1 MKRLSFKIYGLFI
14 LMGIVLLSSSM
25 KPDTDCLGDVKRV
38 FNAMNE
44 TVIKGNVCYIKYVIT
59 TNSNAE
65 KGKSTVNESTF
76 EMITSHS
83 QSRLYG
89 KEMIVLKDEKN
100 TFSILPSRK
109 VIYWADAVPSKKGE
123 HLYDQLS
130 LLQDSIFKNVKKQE
144 CTEVKDK
151 PYDKVVTID
160 LNEKMS
166 TFLGIR
172 SASYYIDDAAH
183 LLKKVIV
190 HYLPGNQFE
199 RLEYD
204 FKEID
209 LDYKKTDMTIPVKK
223 IVFETDQKLQAAYQ
237 GFQIK
242 DSRKK

>member
-1 MKRLSFKIYGLFI
+1 MKFVRSGIYGLFM
-14 LMGIVLLSSSM
+14 LAGIVLTGSSM
-25 KPDTDCLGDVKRV
+25 KPDTDCLANVKKV
-38 FNAMNE
+38 FDAMNE
-44 TVIKGNVCYIKYVIT
+44 TVVKGKVCYIKYVIT
-59 TNSNAE
+59 TNSNTE

-76 EMITSHS
+76 EMITSES

-109 VIYWADAVPSKKGE
+109 VIYWADAVPLKKGE
-123 HLYDQLS
+123 HMYDQLS
-130 LLQDSIFKNVKKQE
+130 VLQDSIFKNVKKQE
-144 CTEVKDK
+144 CTVVKDK
-151 PYDKVVTID
+151 PYDKIITID

-166 TFLGIR
+166 TFLGIK
-172 SASYYIDDAAH
+172 SASYYIDDAGH
-183 LLKKVIV
+183 RLKKVIV

-209 LDYKKTDMTIPVKK
+209 LDYKKTDMTIPVRKV
-223 IVFETDQKLQAAYQ
+223 VFENDQKLQTDYL

-242 DSRKK
+242 DNRKK